1 MTNRLNI
8 PEDLA
13 SLIEKREAE
22 QPRRQEQRRTG
33 EAENVAENIDV
44 EQRSGNE
51 PRQNE
56 ERRSD

>member
-33 EAENVAENIDV
+33 EAENVDV
-44 EQRSGNE
+44 EQRSGDE
-51 PRQNE
+51 PRQND
-56 ERRSD
+56 ERRSG